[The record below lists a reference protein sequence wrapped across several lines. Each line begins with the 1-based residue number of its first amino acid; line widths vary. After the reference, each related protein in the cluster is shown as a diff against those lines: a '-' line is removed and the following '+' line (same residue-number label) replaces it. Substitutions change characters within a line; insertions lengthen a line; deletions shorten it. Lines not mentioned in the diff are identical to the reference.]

1 MSASN
6 ENSEQRRA
14 DGDESEEGGLT
25 PALLEQVETR
35 VMERLL
41 ARLTPGASGSGE
53 GTSSTAAEGES
64 CGMSV
69 SCGGSR
75 SYGILHV
82 VAPEAG

>member
-6 ENSEQRRA
+6 ENSEHRRA

-41 ARLTPGASGSGE
+41 ARLTRGRQGRERARPQRRRKVSR
-53 GTSSTAAEGES
+53 AA
-64 CGMSV
+64 
-69 SCGGSR
+69 
-75 SYGILHV
+75 
-82 VAPEAG
+82 